1 MLKDITFGQY
11 FPAKSLL
18 HSMDARVKLVL
29 TTAMLVL
36 LFVAGNTV
44 SILLTMASVLALVAV
59 SHIPARLY
67 LKSLKPIL
75 PIVVLT
81 SLLNALYIQGGVEL
95 FSFWIFTV
103 TSKGVFTAVTM
114 SLRIAMLILCSSMLT
129 YSTSPTELT
138 DAIERLFS
146 PLKVFH
152 LDVHLLAMMMTIA
165 LRFIPTLLEET
176 DRIMSAQKAR
186 GADLESGGLMQ
197 RIRSLMPVLIPLLI
211 SSFRRAGEL
220 ADAMECRCYHGGKGR
235 TRMKQMHMR
244 GMDYVSIVLVAVLF
258 AAVILSNIYLD
269 GFLMGLVTGG
279 FGL

>member
-11 FPAKSLL
+11 FPARSVL

-29 TTAMLVL
+29 AISMIVL
-36 LFVAGNTV
+36 LFVAGNAVAMLATL
-44 SILLTMASVLALVAV
+44 ISVIALMLV
-59 SHIPARLY
+59 SHIPLRLY
-67 LKSLKPIL
+67 LKSLKPII
-75 PIVVLT
+75 PIIILT
-81 SLLNALYIQGGVEL
+81 SLLNAFYIQGGAEL

-103 TSKGVFTAVTM
+103 TSKGVLTAVYM

-152 LDVHLLAMMMTIA
+152 LDVHLLAMMLTIA

-244 GMDYVSIVLVAVLF
+244 GADFVSIAVVALLF
-258 AAVILSNIYLD
+258 AVVICSNIYLD
-269 GFLMGLVTGG
+269 GFLLGLMTA
-279 FGL
+279 

>member
-11 FPAKSLL
+11 FPARSVL
-18 HSMDARVKLVL
+18 HAMDARVKLVL
-29 TTAMLVL
+29 VTAMIVL
-36 LFVAGNTV
+36 LFVAGNAVAMLIT
-44 SILLTMASVLALVAV
+44 LASVVVLMLALRRTG
-59 SHIPARLY
+59 SGCY

-75 PIVVLT
+75 PIIILT
-81 SLLNALYIQGGVEL
+81 SLLNALYVQGGTEL

-103 TSKGVFTAVTM
+103 TSEGVLTAVYM

-146 PLKVFH
+146 PLKLFR

-186 GADLESGGLMQ
+186 GADLESGGLLQ
-197 RIRSLMPVLIPLLI
+197 RVRSLMPVLIPLLI

-244 GMDYVSIVLVAVLF
+244 PMDFVSILVVAVLF
-258 AAVILSNIYLD
+258 GAVILSNIYLD
-269 GFLMGLVTGG
+269 GFLLGLVTG
-279 FGL
+279 

>member
-11 FPAKSLL
+11 FPARSPL

-29 TTAMLVL
+29 AVAMIVL
-36 LFVAGNTV
+36 LFVAGNAV
-44 SILLTMASVLALVAV
+44 SLLITLASVIVLMLL
-59 SHIPARLY
+59 SRIPLKLY
-67 LKSLKPIL
+67 LRSLQPNL
-75 PIVVLT
+75 PIIILT
-81 SLLNALYIQGGVEL
+81 SLLNALYIQGGTEL
-95 FSFWIFTV
+95 FSFWVFTV
-103 TSKGVFTAVTM
+103 TSKGVLTAVYM

-146 PLKVFH
+146 PLKVFR

-186 GADLESGGLMQ
+186 GADLESGGLLQ

-235 TRMKQMHMR
+235 TRMKQMHLR
-244 GMDYVSIVLVAVLF
+244 ASDFVSIAVVAALF
-258 AAVILSNIYLD
+258 AAVIFSNLRLD
-269 GFLMGLVTGG
+269 GFLLGLVMG
-279 FGL
+279 

>member
-11 FPAKSLL
+11 FPARSPL

-29 TTAMLVL
+29 AVAMIVL
-36 LFVAGNTV
+36 LFVAGNAV
-44 SILLTMASVLALVAV
+44 SLLITLASVIVLMLL
-59 SHIPARLY
+59 SRIPLKLY

-75 PIVVLT
+75 PIIILT
-81 SLLNALYIQGGVEL
+81 SLLNALYIQGGTEL
-95 FSFWIFTV
+95 FSFWVFTV
-103 TSKGVFTAVTM
+103 TSKGVLTAVYM

-146 PLKVFH
+146 PLKVFC

-186 GADLESGGLMQ
+186 GADLESGGLLQ

-235 TRMKQMHMR
+235 TRMKQMHLR
-244 GMDYVSIVLVAVLF
+244 ASDFVSIAVVATLF
-258 AAVILSNIYLD
+258 GAVIFSNLRLD
-269 GFLMGLVTGG
+269 GVLLGLVMG
-279 FGL
+279 

>member
-1 MLKDITFGQY
+1 MLRDITFGQY
-11 FPAKSLL
+11 FPAKSVL
-18 HSMDARVKLVL
+18 HAMDARVKLVL
-29 TTAMLVL
+29 TVAMIVL
-36 LFVAGNTV
+36 LFVAGNAV
-44 SILLTMASVLALVAV
+44 SILLTLASVVALMAA
-59 SHIPARLY
+59 SRIPARMY
-67 LKSLKPIL
+67 LKSLKPII
-75 PIVVLT
+75 PIIILT
-81 SLLNALYIQGGVEL
+81 SLLNALYIQGGAEL

-103 TSKGVFTAVTM
+103 TSRGVLTAVYM
-114 SLRIAMLILCSSMLT
+114 SLRIAMLILCSAMLT

-138 DAIERLFS
+138 DAIERLCS

-186 GADLESGGLMQ
+186 GADLESGGLLQ
-197 RIRSLMPVLIPLLI
+197 RIRALMPVLIPLLV

-244 GMDYVSIVLVAVLF
+244 ASDFVSIAVVAVLF
-258 AAVILSNIYLD
+258 AGVILSNIYLD
-269 GFLMGLVTGG
+269 GFLLGLVYP
-279 FGL
+279 

>member
-59 SHIPARLY
+59 SHIPVRLY

-75 PIVVLT
+75 PIVILT

-244 GMDYVSIVLVAVLF
+244 GMDYVSIAIVAALF
-258 AAVILSNIYLD
+258 AAVILSNVYLD

-279 FGL
+279 FGR